1 MPELNV
7 IDYGIIG
14 IIGASMIIGLLRGFV
29 REAMSLLTW
38 ICALVFAS
46 LFYEELAVHF
56 TGISTPWIQSLLAFI
71 VLVLVMLILGGLIN
85 YLISK
90 FISSTKFSLP
100 DRVIGIGFGFA
111 RGAFIVAVILLFNPM
126 GLSKKPLGKD
136 SAFLSKFQPV
146 ALWIEE
152 RLPEDF
158 FKFPEN
164 LREKTHPEKAVSI
177 EALSQTTPL
186 PENAPMD
193 LSVNNDSE

>member
-1 MPELNV
+1 MSELNI

-14 IIGASMIIGLLRGFV
+14 IIGVSVIIGLLRGFV

-38 ICALVFAS
+38 ICALLFAS
-46 LFYEELAVHF
+46 LFYEDLAVHF

-71 VLVLVMLILGGLIN
+71 VLVLAMLIFGGLIN

-100 DRVIGIGFGFA
+100 DRMIGIAFGFA
-111 RGAFIVAVILLFNPM
+111 RGTLIVAAILLFNPM

-136 SAFLSKFQPV
+136 SAFLPKFQPV

-164 LREKTHPEKAVSI
+164 MREKTHPEKAVSM
-177 EALSQTTPL
+177 EALSQA
-186 PENAPMD
+186 APSAEAPVD
-193 LSVNNDSE
+193 LSVNYNDSE